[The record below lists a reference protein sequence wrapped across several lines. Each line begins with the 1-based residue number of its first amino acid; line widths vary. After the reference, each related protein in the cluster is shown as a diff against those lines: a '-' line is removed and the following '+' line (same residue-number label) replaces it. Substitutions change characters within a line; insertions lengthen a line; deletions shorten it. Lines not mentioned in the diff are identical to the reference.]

1 MRLGSRPG
9 AFLTVSIIAD
19 MDAGSSSGGDSRHLS
34 MGSNALEL
42 GINTGRGPGP
52 DLRTKYRLLR
62 RGRPVKSLAG
72 NCELVKLVT

>member
-1 MRLGSRPG
+1 MRLDSRPG

-42 GINTGRGPGP
+42 GMYTG
-52 DLRTKYRLLR
+52 L
-62 RGRPVKSLAG
+62 
-72 NCELVKLVT
+72 